1 MFDRK
6 KKEGEHWG
14 GTLLRPPGSFWWEM
28 ASLVKRDKSLNAP
41 SLEGTSRRTL
51 SNYRPLLPDGSR
63 GTCGPVALHPSPN
76 LLGVCGISIN
86 RLWNQ
91 AASPAAVPT
100 HPPPLLLNSVK
111 DGFFFSPLLAHI
123 TLPASFFV
131 FPSQSTYDEPHYPT
145 MYTGLFE
152 SGKSGWV
159 RINSSVKLAK
169 LDAGKQKLQ

>member
-41 SLEGTSRRTL
+41 SLEGTSHRTL

-100 HPPPLLLNSVK
+100 NLPPLPLNSVK
-111 DGFFFSPLLAHI
+111 DSFFSPLCWPILLYLHLSLFSLHSLLTMSPTI
-123 TLPASFFV
+123 PQCTLDCSN
-131 FPSQSTYDEPHYPT
+131 Q
-145 MYTGLFE
+145 
-152 SGKSGWV
+152 
-159 RINSSVKLAK
+159 VKVVEWE
-169 LDAGKQKLQ
+169 